1 MTAQP
6 IPAKLRA
13 QVLERDD
20 YCCARCGISIRYGYY
35 SLHHR
40 LPRGRGGK
48 HTAEN
53 LVTLC
58 GSGTSAGGCHAHVE
72 SHRRAATAGGWLLHT
87 GADPATS
94 PVRSHG
100 EWMQPTATGWR
111 PVEHAEPHQQQG
123 RAS

>member
-1 MTAQP
+1 MTAKA

-13 QVLERDD
+13 LVLERDG
-20 YCCARCGISIRYGYY
+20 YACARCRQLLQGNYY

-58 GSGTSAGGCHAHVE
+58 GSGTMGCHGDVE
-72 SHRRAATAGGWLLHT
+72 SHRQKATDDGWLVPSGFEPSNYPILRD
-87 GADPATS
+87 G
-94 PVRSHG
+94 VR
-100 EWMQPTATGWR
+100 EQPTATGWEL
-111 PVEHAEPHQQQG
+111 VG
-123 RAS
+123 